1 MRQKTTRTDCWNCF
15 TFRPTEKRVRRYKVQ
30 SSPNCEASSLSL
42 LPAAHFGAKLRFSSA
57 RGTLSGTNSGLF
69 TCLKFRVFTL
79 QGPCSEYINIS
90 AKMVE
95 KCQVLTWKRR
105 NSSSL
110 IFNLSESKMNVYK
123 IKTLPILEKC
133 ELNFGIKF
141 LQLKSWHS
149 IPSSIFRWRGA
160 VVTWR
165 RCWTNLA
172 VFLKKRGI

>member
-1 MRQKTTRTDCWNCF
+1 MKSPQYFIGTKT
-15 TFRPTEKRVRRYKVQ
+15 
-30 SSPNCEASSLSL
+30 L
-42 LPAAHFGAKLRFSSA
+42 LF
-57 RGTLSGTNSGLF
+57 
-69 TCLKFRVFTL
+69 CLKEHYL
-79 QGPCSEYINIS
+79 NKPCLPMLHKPYNEIIS

-149 IPSSIFRWRGA
+149 IPSSIFTWRGA